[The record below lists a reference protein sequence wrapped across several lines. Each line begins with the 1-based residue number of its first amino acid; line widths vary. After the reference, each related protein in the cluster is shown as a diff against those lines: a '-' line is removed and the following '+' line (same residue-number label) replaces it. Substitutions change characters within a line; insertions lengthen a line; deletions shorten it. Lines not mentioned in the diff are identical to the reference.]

1 MDIRVEKAS
10 KERSRLEMLMG
21 KGYTWQMVED
31 LLRAAREGV
40 KVSLYKAL
48 PIHHLIQSRP

>member
-1 MDIRVEKAS
+1 MEKAS